1 MRKTSVQSGCVVN
14 GPARILAFFTTE
26 TGVKKI
32 GTSRRH
38 SGRFY
43 HIKKLQVRANF
54 FFFTIIS
61 EEVKSW
67 PCFEWGKIIQ
77 LERKSI
83 IISRK
88 EMRCHFVAS
97 FDSRLAILLHLDLQR
112 CVQGKCSLEGC
123 IYFYL
128 VRSFI
133 YFRSLF

>member
-1 MRKTSVQSGCVVN
+1 MCVN

-43 HIKKLQVRANF
+43 HIKKLQEPIF

-97 FDSRLAILLHLDLQR
+97 FDSRPAILLHLDFKE
-112 CVQGKCSLEGC
+112 VQIAYRLFLANCCLLYVLRPVSKPDGN
-123 IYFYL
+123 
-128 VRSFI
+128 VRG
-133 YFRSLF
+133 